1 MPLHFQG
8 YQDRIVGSRSKVRVL
23 RVLFRFPDSEFT
35 GEDLARKALVSKP
48 IAHSSLS
55 QLVEENVVARRV
67 AGRAYLYRLL
77 SDSYSTR
84 LVERLFRDQDS
95 PVEELARLARKK
107 LGSAAVVSVILYGS
121 VARSGGGHDSD
132 IDLYVIVGREAD
144 RRHVEQVVL
153 ELNRMSISRF
163 GNSVS
168 AMIQTVEESRVAY
181 RRRRGLELQ
190 VESEGRVL
198 LGVNIGEALE

>member
-1 MPLHFQG
+1 M
-8 YQDRIVGSRSKVRVL
+8 GSRSKVKIL

-35 GEDLARKALVSKP
+35 GEDLARKASVSKP

-84 LVERLFRDQDS
+84 LVERLFRDQDL
-95 PVEELARLARKK
+95 PLEELARLVKKK
-107 LGSAAVVSVILYGS
+107 LGSAPVVSVILYGS
-121 VARSGGGHDSD
+121 VARSGEGPASD

-144 RRHVEQVVL
+144 RRQVELLVSK
-153 ELNRMSISRF
+153 LNRLIISRF
-163 GNSVS
+163 GNRVS
-168 AMIQTVEESRVAY
+168 AMIQTAEESRVAY

-198 LGVNIGEALE
+198 LGVNIREALE

>member
-1 MPLHFQG
+1 M
-8 YQDRIVGSRSKVRVL
+8 GSRSKVKIL

-35 GEDLARKALVSKP
+35 GEDLARKASVSKP

-95 PVEELARLARKK
+95 PLEELARLVKKK
-107 LGSAAVVSVILYGS
+107 LGSAPVVSVILYGS
-121 VARSGGGHDSD
+121 VARSGEGPASD

-144 RRHVEQVVL
+144 RRQVELLVSK
-153 ELNRMSISRF
+153 LNRLIISRF
-163 GNSVS
+163 GNRVS
-168 AMIQTVEESRVAY
+168 AMIQTAEESRVAY

-198 LGVNIGEALE
+198 LGVNIREALE

>member
-1 MPLHFQG
+1 M
-8 YQDRIVGSRSKVRVL
+8 GSRSKVKIL

-35 GEDLARKALVSKP
+35 GEDLARKASVSKP

-84 LVERLFRDQDS
+84 LVERLFRDGDS
-95 PVEELARLARKK
+95 PLGELVRLVRKK
-107 LGSAAVVSVILYGS
+107 LGSAPVVSVILYGS
-121 VARSGGGHDSD
+121 VARSDGGHDSD
-132 IDLYVIVGREAD
+132 IDVYVIVRREAD
-144 RRHVEQVVL
+144 RRHVELLVS
-153 ELNRMSISRF
+153 ELNRISISRF
-163 GNSVS
+163 GNRVS
-168 AMIQTVEESRVAY
+168 AMIQTVEAARVAY

-198 LGVNIGEALE
+198 LGANVREALK

>member
-1 MPLHFQG
+1 M
-8 YQDRIVGSRSKVRVL
+8 GSRSKVRVL
-23 RVLFRFPDSEFT
+23 RVLFRFPDFEFT
-35 GEDLARKALVSKP
+35 GEDLARKASVSKP

-84 LVERLFRDQDS
+84 LVERLFRDEDS
-95 PVEELARLARKK
+95 PLEELARLVKKK
-107 LGSAAVVSVILYGS
+107 LGSAPVVSVILYGS
-121 VARSGGGHDSD
+121 VSRSGGGHDSD

-144 RRHVEQVVL
+144 RGHVELLVSD
-153 ELNRMSISRF
+153 LNRVSISRF
-163 GNSVS
+163 GNRVS
-168 AMIQTVEESRVAY
+168 AMIQTAEAVRVAY

-198 LGVNIGEALE
+198 VGANIREALK

>member
-1 MPLHFQG
+1 M
-8 YQDRIVGSRSKVRVL
+8 GSRSKVRVL

-35 GEDLARKALVSKP
+35 GEDLARKASVSKP

-77 SDSYSTR
+77 LDSYSTR
-84 LVERLFRDQDS
+84 LVERLFRDGDS
-95 PVEELARLARKK
+95 PLEELARMVRKK
-107 LGSAAVVSVILYGS
+107 LGSAPVVSVIFYGS

-132 IDLYVIVGREAD
+132 IDLYVIVRREAD
-144 RRHVEQVVL
+144 RRHVELLVS
-153 ELNRMSISRF
+153 ELNRISISRF
-163 GNSVS
+163 GNRVS
-168 AMIQTVEESRVAY
+168 AMIQTAEESRVAY

-198 LGVNIGEALE
+198 LGANVREALK

>member
-1 MPLHFQG
+1 
-8 YQDRIVGSRSKVRVL
+8 VGSRSKVKIL

-35 GEDLARKALVSKP
+35 GEDLARKASVSKP

-95 PVEELARLARKK
+95 PLEELARLVKKK
-107 LGSAAVVSVILYGS
+107 LGSARVVSVILYGS
-121 VARSGGGHDSD
+121 VARSGEGPASD

-144 RRHVEQVVL
+144 RRQVELLVSK
-153 ELNRMSISRF
+153 LNRLIISRF
-163 GNSVS
+163 GNRLS
-168 AMIQTVEESRVAY
+168 AMIQTAEESRVAY
-181 RRRRGLELQ
+181 QRRRGLELQ
-190 VESEGRVL
+190 VESQGRVL
-198 LGVNIGEALE
+198 LGVNIREALE

>member
-1 MPLHFQG
+1 MK
-8 YQDRIVGSRSKVRVL
+8 IL

-35 GEDLARKALVSKP
+35 GEDLARKASVSKP

-95 PVEELARLARKK
+95 PLEELARLVKKK
-107 LGSAAVVSVILYGS
+107 LGLAPVVSVILYGS

-132 IDLYVIVGREAD
+132 IDLYVIVRREAD
-144 RRHVEQVVL
+144 RRQVELLVS
-153 ELNRMSISRF
+153 ELNRLIVSRF
-163 GNSVS
+163 GNRVS
-168 AMIQTVEESRVAY
+168 AVIQTTEESRVAY

-198 LGVNIGEALE
+198 LGANIREALE